1 MKLNLRNKNNYF
13 DLAEADIEKNKETS
27 GIIALSLLTLI
38 FMIYFL
44 MDIYFLEKYLRF
56 TWSQYLQLLFALSGM
71 ILLQNSYS

>member
-13 DLAEADIEKNKETS
+13 YLAEADIEKNKETS

-71 ILLQNSYS
+71 I

>member
-13 DLAEADIEKNKETS
+13 YLAEADIEKNKETS

>member
-27 GIIALSLLTLI
+27 GIIALSLLTLVFI
-38 FMIYFL
+38 IYFL

>member
-1 MKLNLRNKNNYF
+1 MKLNLRNKNNYLY
-13 DLAEADIEKNKETS
+13 LAEADIEKNKETS
-27 GIIALSLLTLI
+27 GLIALSLLTLI

>member
-1 MKLNLRNKNNYF
+1 MKLNLRNKNNYLY
-13 DLAEADIEKNKETS
+13 LAEADIEKNKETS

>member
-13 DLAEADIEKNKETS
+13 YLAEADIEKNKETS
-27 GIIALSLLTLI
+27 GIIALSLLTLVFI
-38 FMIYFL
+38 IYFL

>member
-1 MKLNLRNKNNYF
+1 MKFNLRNKNNYF
-13 DLAEADIEKNKETS
+13 YLAEADIEKNKETS
-27 GIIALSLLTLI
+27 GIIALSLLTLVFI
-38 FMIYFL
+38 IYFL

>member
-1 MKLNLRNKNNYF
+1 MKLNLRNKNNYLY
-13 DLAEADIEKNKETS
+13 LAEADIEKNKETS
-27 GIIALSLLTLI
+27 GIIALSLLTLVFI
-38 FMIYFL
+38 IYFL